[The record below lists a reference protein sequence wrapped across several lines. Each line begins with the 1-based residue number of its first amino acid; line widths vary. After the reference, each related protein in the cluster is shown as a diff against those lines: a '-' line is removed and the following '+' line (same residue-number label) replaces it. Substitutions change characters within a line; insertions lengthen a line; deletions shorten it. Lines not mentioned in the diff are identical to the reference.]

1 MVGTNEPREPSPEPA
16 YPTRGEHAP
25 DRDAALA
32 RVGVRELRQNLS
44 VYLRRVEAGE
54 TLEVTEH
61 GHPVARLTPLPPQRT
76 SVLDRL
82 IAEGKAFPG
91 KGGNLA
97 DWEPIDIGPGP
108 TLSEVLQQMR
118 DEDDR

>member
-1 MVGTNEPREPSPEPA
+1 M
-16 YPTRGEHAP
+16 
-25 DRDAALA
+25 
-32 RVGVRELRQNLS
+32 GVRELRQNLS
-44 VYLRRVEAGE
+44 VYLRRIEAGE
-54 TLEVTEH
+54 TLEVTDH
-61 GHPVARLTPLPPQRT
+61 GHPVARLTPLPSREMG
-76 SVLDRL
+76 VLDRL